1 VISNFAEST
10 VQYIVY
16 RSTMNIQLV

>member
-1 VISNFAEST
+1 VISNFLEST

-16 RSTMNIQLV
+16 PSTMNIQLV